1 MRVAAVQFHPQFL
14 AKERNLLRLCE
25 IVETIE
31 ADLIVLPEL
40 CLSGYYFSSIDQIAS
55 IAHSSDDESFERF
68 TALAMKKNCAIVF
81 GFAEKSE
88 ERFYNSAA
96 CITPEGVQGI
106 YRKTHLFAE
115 EKKWFTP
122 GDSGFFTFRHQDAR
136 IGVLICFDWRFPEAA
151 RSLALLGADVICHP
165 SNLVSREFLWSTAMK
180 AHAIENR
187 VYVAIANR
195 IGTESNGDKSLTF
208 AGCSQIISCD
218 GEILAACDATEERV
232 IIAEIDIAES
242 RRKDISEW
250 NNVLTDR
257 RPEMYLR

>member
-14 AKERNLLRLCE
+14 EKARNMLRLCE
-25 IVETIE
+25 IVETID

-40 CLSGYYFSSIDQIAS
+40 CLSGYFFATINEIAS
-55 IAHSSDDESFERF
+55 IAHSSEDECFAPF
-68 TALAMKKNCAIVF
+68 TALAKKKNCAIVY
-81 GFAEKSE
+81 GFAEKSG

-96 CITPEGVQGI
+96 CLTPHGVQGI

-122 GDSGFFTFRHQDAR
+122 GDSGFFTFQHQDAC

-151 RSLALLGADVICHP
+151 RSLALLGADIICHP

-195 IGTESNGDKSLTF
+195 VGTESNGETFLTF
-208 AGCSQIISCD
+208 TGCSQIISCD
-218 GEILAACDATEERV
+218 GEILSACDATEEGV
-232 IIAEIDIAES
+232 ILAEIDLAES
-242 RRKDISEW
+242 RRKVISEW
-250 NNVLTDR
+250 NNVITDR